1 MSAEDPDPLFRAY
14 VNELAYLRTAGGE
27 FARIH
32 PKLARR
38 LELSREGSADPQV
51 QRLIESFAFLT
62 GRIQREIEADFPLIP
77 AAVLGTLYPHLT
89 APVPSMAIARFI
101 TDAEHSRAV
110 MGISVP
116 ARTQLFATAE
126 DGLTCRFLSC
136 YPVTLWPITV
146 GAVEVLPPF
155 AIPAVAALA
164 EDTKAAAILRVR
176 LQCQG
181 TRNFAE
187 MTPDRLR
194 FFIDADHATAEALY
208 EVLCHRVCAIAA
220 LPDGAENTAGGSIR
234 IEPVGFGADEAVLP
248 HPNTAHQA
256 YRLLQE
262 YFLFPEKYQFLDVA
276 GLPPMGPGTSVDL
289 LFLLTSRPPAG
300 LILDQ
305 DTLCLGCTPMVN
317 LFLRTSEPIRL
328 DHTQTE
334 YRLNPDIRWER
345 ATEIHTIVKVSDTA
359 AANSAD
365 RAILPFFS
373 VSHPPSAGAR
383 DCYWMARRQP
393 TGRPDLP
400 GTDIVLSFK
409 DLGLQPA
416 VPESAVL
423 FAHTLCT
430 NRGAAEQLP
439 VGSPL
444 SMEFGAPVASIVC
457 QTRPTQQLAPPED
470 GETLWQLVSHLS
482 LNHLSLAGGHE
493 SLAAL
498 KEILHLYGGL
508 RGPRGQQVIDSMEA
522 LSTRRIIR
530 RMGEDAWRGFCR
542 GTEVTLTVDDR
553 VLGPGLYLF
562 TAVLSRFLGL
572 YCGVNMFTQ
581 LVVASRRHEGTW
593 IRWPA
598 QSGEATIL

>member
-1 MSAEDPDPLFRAY
+1 
-14 VNELAYLRTAGGE
+14 
-27 FARIH
+27 
-32 PKLARR
+32 
-38 LELSREGSADPQV
+38 
-51 QRLIESFAFLT
+51 
-62 GRIQREIEADFPLIP
+62 
-77 AAVLGTLYPHLT
+77 
-89 APVPSMAIARFI
+89 
-101 TDAEHSRAV
+101 
-110 MGISVP
+110 
-116 ARTQLFATAE
+116 
-126 DGLTCRFLSC
+126 
-136 YPVTLWPITV
+136 
-146 GAVEVLPPF
+146 
-155 AIPAVAALA
+155 
-164 EDTKAAAILRVR
+164 
-176 LQCQG
+176 
-181 TRNFAE
+181 
-187 MTPDRLR
+187 
-194 FFIDADHATAEALY
+194 
-208 EVLCHRVCAIAA
+208 
-220 LPDGAENTAGGSIR
+220 
-234 IEPVGFGADEAVLP
+234 
-248 HPNTAHQA
+248 
-256 YRLLQE
+256 
-262 YFLFPEKYQFLDVA
+262 
-276 GLPPMGPGTSVDL
+276 
-289 LFLLTSRPPAG
+289 
-300 LILDQ
+300 
-305 DTLCLGCTPMVN
+305 
-317 LFLRTSEPIRL
+317 
-328 DHTQTE
+328 
-334 YRLNPDIRWER
+334 
-345 ATEIHTIVKVSDTA
+345 
-359 AANSAD
+359 
-365 RAILPFFS
+365 
-373 VSHPPSAGAR
+373 
-383 DCYWMARRQP
+383 MARRQP

-416 VPESAVL
+416 LPESSVL